1 MNQSTTGVDEMTDSG
16 SRPRSAFAALLRQYR
31 QVAGLTQLELAHRS
45 GLSVTAVRDLEQ
57 RRTLRPTQRSVS
69 RLTAALELGTR
80 PAAVLRRA
88 ATAGTDRTPGV
99 VPTAPAGRPV
109 VSILGPLRV
118 QRGAVTV
125 DITSSRQRA
134 LLGRLAVSA
143 GTTVGR
149 RDLIEVLWGGE
160 QPESAVNLLHTY
172 VARLRRVLDP
182 GRDGRTAA
190 SVLAH
195 ASGGYRLDLDEEQ
208 LDLLRFQRLV
218 REATEVAG
226 RAPAQA
232 VARLTDALTLWHG
245 DPLGDVDML
254 SGHPAVASLTAW
266 MTAAA
271 LRYADLLDR
280 CGDYAPVVVALR
292 PLAGRCP
299 LDEQVHARL
308 ILALGA
314 TGRQGEAYAAYDG
327 IVRRLADQLG
337 ADPGSELREYHQR
350 LLRQQW
356 NRVRRAAAWGDLRLV
371 VPVPIQAPAPV
382 ADFTGR
388 AEELRRLR
396 EILVPSVDRVARP
409 PAPVCV
415 LAGPAGTGK
424 TALAMV
430 AAEQLGRAFPDGQ
443 LYADLRGRS
452 DQPAGTGEVLA
463 RLLRGLGVS
472 EDPVRGDD
480 ESSAALLRSVL
491 ADRRVLIV
499 LDDARDTAQV
509 RPLLPGRG
517 GSQVLVTAR
526 NRLVALEGARRIDVT
541 TLDTGEALDLLAAII
556 PAGAGGDRT
565 AALEVVSACGH
576 LPLALRIAGL
586 RLTAWTR
593 CTLADLSRRLAD
605 PHRRLDE
612 LRVGDL
618 DLRTA
623 FRPSVEQLPAPAARA
638 FRLLALAPEPLLG
651 LGVAAALLDRP
662 TTVVDEQLQQLVDVS
677 LLVGVGPGQFR
688 LHELLRLYGRELA
701 QRDEP
706 ARDRAA
712 ALARLVAWRA
722 ARILRDRDR
731 RREDG
736 TASTA
741 MADHRG

>member
-1 MNQSTTGVDEMTDSG
+1 MTDSG

>member
-1 MNQSTTGVDEMTDSG
+1 MTDSG
-16 SRPRSAFAALLRQYR
+16 SPPETAFAALLRQYR
-31 QVAGLTQLELAHRS
+31 QAAGLTQVELARRS
-45 GLSVTAVRDLEQ
+45 GLSATAVRDLEQ

-88 ATAGTDRTPGV
+88 ATAGTDRTPAV
-99 VPTAPAGRPV
+99 VQTAATGRPM

-118 QRGAVTV
+118 QRGTVTV
-125 DITSSRQRA
+125 DLTSSRQRA
-134 LLGRLAVSA
+134 LLARLAVSA

-149 RDLIEVLWGGE
+149 RDLLEVLWGGE

-190 SVLAH
+190 TVLTH
-195 ASGGYRLDLDEEQ
+195 ASGGYRLDLHEDQ

-226 RAPAQA
+226 QAPAQA
-232 VARLTDALTLWHG
+232 VARLTDALTLWRG
-245 DPLGDVDML
+245 DPLGDLDML

-266 MTAAA
+266 LTATA

-299 LDEQVHARL
+299 LDEQVYARL

-314 TGRQGEAYAAYDG
+314 TGRQGEAYAEYDG

-337 ADPGSELREYHQR
+337 ADPGTELREYHQR

-356 NRVRRAAAWGDLRLV
+356 NRVRRAAACGDVHPV

-396 EILVPSVDRVARP
+396 EILVPSVDWVTRP
-409 PAPVCV
+409 SAPVCV
-415 LAGPAGTGK
+415 IAGPAGTGK
-424 TALAMV
+424 TVLAMV

-452 DQPAGTGEVLA
+452 DRPAGTGEVLT
-463 RLLRGLGVS
+463 RFLHGLGVS
-472 EDPVRGDD
+472 EDRVRGDD
-480 ESSAALLRSVL
+480 EGSAALLRTVL
-491 ADRRVLIV
+491 AARRVLIV
-499 LDDARDTAQV
+499 LDDARDAAQV

-517 GSQVLVTAR
+517 GSRVLVTAR
-526 NRLVALEGARRIDVT
+526 NRLVALEGARRIDVP
-541 TLDTGEALDLLAAII
+541 TLDTREALDLLAAIVP
-556 PAGAGGDRT
+556 PARAGGDRA

-576 LPLALRIAGL
+576 LPLALRIAGV
-586 RLTAWTR
+586 RLTTRAR
-593 CTLADLSRRLAD
+593 CTIADLSRRLAD
-605 PHRRLDE
+605 PRRRLDE

-618 DLRTA
+618 DLRAA

-651 LGVAAALLDRP
+651 LGAAAALLDRP
-662 TTVVDEQLQQLVDVS
+662 ATVVDEELQQLVDLS
-677 LLVGVGPGQFR
+677 LLVAVGPGQFR
-688 LHELLRLYGRELA
+688 LQELLRLYGRELA

-706 ARDRAA
+706 ARDRGA
-712 ALARLVAWRA
+712 ALARLAAWRA
-722 ARILRDRDR
+722 ARILGDRDR
-731 RREDG
+731 RREGG
-736 TASTA
+736 TASAA
-741 MADHRG
+741 MAEHRS